1 MFNQI
6 LIVLEVLSVEAVHF
20 YLWLTPICHANIHI
34 VVAVNT
40 SKRSYQDNEEWI
52 SWKGKVKGIKAQPND
67 KVKNNSSNFI

>member
-20 YLWLTPICHANIHI
+20 YLQLTPICNASIHI

-40 SKRSYQDNEEWI
+40 VRGFTKTMKNGLA
-52 SWKGKVKGIKAQPND
+52 GKPR
-67 KVKNNSSNFI
+67 